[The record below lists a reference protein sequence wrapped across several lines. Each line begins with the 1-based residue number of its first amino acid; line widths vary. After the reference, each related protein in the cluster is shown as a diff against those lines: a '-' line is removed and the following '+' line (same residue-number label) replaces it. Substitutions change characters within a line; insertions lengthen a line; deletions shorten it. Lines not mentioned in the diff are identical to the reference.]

1 MTHDELPGNGVAAAK
16 SGLAQVLYSLAD
28 PDLGMWYFD
37 WPELAEQ
44 TIALG
49 GDWPAAVELAG
60 MATAPGSAI
69 EAAVRRLAQQ
79 TEQDMEE
86 PPPLGFWGTVCG
98 LIARSWRLGLLDE
111 VTAATRYSV
120 LWYGMRKRDRITGN
134 RAQDLIYEGMS
145 CHYAD
150 RYAAMDITARA
161 QTMMIEADQ
170 YIPVASVDTGFC
182 ELVLD
187 NLL

>member
-1 MTHDELPGNGVAAAK
+1 
-16 SGLAQVLYSLAD
+16 
-28 PDLGMWYFD
+28 MWYFD
-37 WPELAEQ
+37 WPDLAERA
-44 TIALG
+44 IALG
-49 GDWPAAVELAG
+49 GDWPAAAELVG
-60 MATAPGSAI
+60 MATAPGPAI

-79 TEQDMEE
+79 TEQDMNE

-111 VTAATRYSV
+111 YTAAVRYSI
-120 LWYGMRKRDRITGN
+120 LWYGMRDRDRIPGN
-134 RAQDLIYEGMS
+134 RAQDLIYEGMA

-150 RYAAMDITARA
+150 RYAAMDITVRA
-161 QTMMIEADQ
+161 QTMMIEADLF
-170 YIPVASVDTGFC
+170 IPVAAVDADLC